1 MRKSIITFTTTIA
14 SIVVAMVIISLSS
27 AYATNN
33 MTTQSIVGPNAT
45 TIIDA
50 INAKLRMIYD
60 DDGQKSTDSLTT
72 TITKIKH

>member
-1 MRKSIITFTTTIA
+1 MTTITN
-14 SIVVAMVIISLSS
+14 IVIAIVIASLSS
-27 AYATNN
+27 VYATNS
-33 MTTQSIVGPNAT
+33 TTQSIIGPNAT

-50 INAKLRMIYD
+50 INSKLRMIYD

>member
-1 MRKSIITFTTTIA
+1 MTIA
-14 SIVVAMVIISLSS
+14 SIVFAMVIISLSS
-27 AYATNN
+27 AYATN

-60 DDGQKSTDSLTT
+60 GDGQKSTDSLTT
-72 TITKIKH
+72 TMTKIRH

>member
-14 SIVVAMVIISLSS
+14 SIVFAMVIVSLSS
-27 AYATNN
+27 AYAIN
-33 MTTQSIVGPNAT
+33 TTSQSIIGPNAT